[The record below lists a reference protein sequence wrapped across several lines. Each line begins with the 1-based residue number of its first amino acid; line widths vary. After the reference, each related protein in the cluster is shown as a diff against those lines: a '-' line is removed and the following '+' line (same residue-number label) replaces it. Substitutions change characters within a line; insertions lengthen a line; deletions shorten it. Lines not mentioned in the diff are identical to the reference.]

1 MGLMLEQIPQVDE
14 AGPAA
19 PRTTALS
26 EFSETPRRRTVL
38 RAMVLGAATIG
49 FAAAQLS
56 DRFTSPAFAE
66 NGPGGLKGWDRN
78 DCKDAY
84 PSGYSESR
92 DNVGS
97 YRNIAGACFGGTYMG
112 STYCKSG
119 WHRKETVRDAP
130 VTTTYKPISTL
141 CGTGSKKNAWQ
152 WTAAGSLW
160 RCSDGN
166 TTVSAGGGSHTYL
179 TICRAKV

>member
-1 MGLMLEQIPQVDE
+1 MSLTLAQIPEVDE
-14 AGPAA
+14 APASA
-19 PRTTALS
+19 PRTRALS
-26 EFSETPRRRTVL
+26 DFSVTPRRRTVL
-38 RAMVLGAATIG
+38 RAMVLGAATVG
-49 FAAAQLS
+49 AAAASLS
-56 DRFTSPAFAE
+56 DRFTRPAYAE

-78 DCKDAY
+78 DCRDAY
-84 PSGYSESR
+84 PNGYAEEK

-97 YRNIAGACFGGTYMG
+97 YKSLAGACFGGDYIG

-130 VTTTYKPISTL
+130 VITTYKPISTA
-141 CGTGSKKNAWQ
+141 CGTGSTKNAWQ

-160 RCSDGN
+160 RCSDGH
-166 TTVSAGGGSHTYL
+166 TTVSAGGSSHTYL